1 MRFIAP
7 RESLGSCF
15 SYALTLRT
23 SVPSQGNAWRS
34 ILSGTVG
41 GCEVCIFASFPTF
54 TTELFLVWYA
64 KCYSWKL
71 SIDKIYRSG
80 QHQRKID
87 TSLNRPLKGRT
98 LMTDTIGK
106 STMPDMYLMYRR
118 GYVSDRLKYEFCQ
131 TVAL

>member
-87 TSLNRPLKGRT
+87 TSLNRPLKGENIDDRYNGQ
-98 LMTDTIGK
+98 IYNARHV
-106 STMPDMYLMYRR
+106 S
-118 GYVSDRLKYEFCQ
+118 YVPTWICFRPIKI
-131 TVAL
+131 